1 MATGKVKTENGKLVI
16 EFDQSA
22 QGVFDGMQSVSAYKA
37 RNGLVIIESAQP
49 ASVGNSGEH
58 KQEGMLPPEQ
68 GRVLQKLIS
77 LRFEERTPSNVQGLL
92 TQEEGEVL
100 DSMLES
106 GLIRLYK
113 GGKYAKTGVISIPDS
128 IFPKIPKEG
137 HAQTPAQAGNSNA
150 SGPARQYQA
159 GQAPRQDSGIPIMQ
173 KIEKFGYTVLQ
184 NDAEAKEASN
194 SLSAQI
200 KEGKIKGVRAFD
212 RRYYIA
218 SKEFYE
224 FHRPAF
230 LDKLEKSAYTPEAI
244 AKALSVDTEAAMVM
258 LALMSSEG
266 EALEKR
272 KGTYSHA

>member
-1 MATGKVKTENGKLVI
+1 MAVGKIKSANGKLVI

-22 QGVFDGMQSVSAYKA
+22 QGIFEGMQAVNAYKA
-37 RNGLVIIESAQP
+37 RNGLVVIEAGAEP
-49 ASVGNSGEH
+49 AAGAPRQER
-58 KQEGMLPPEQ
+58 KAEGMLTDEQ

-77 LRFEERTPSNVQGLL
+77 LRFEERTPSNVQRLL
-92 TQEEGEVL
+92 TQDEGEVL

-106 GLIRLYK
+106 GIIRLYR

-137 HAQTPAQAGNSNA
+137 HHEEQRA
-150 SGPARQYQA
+150 PARPEQ
-159 GQAPRQDSGIPIMQ
+159 GMPIMQ
-173 KIEKFGYTVLQ
+173 KIEKYGYTVLQ
-184 NDAEAKEASN
+184 NDGEAKEASN

-200 KEGKIKGVRAFD
+200 KEGKVKGVRAFD

-230 LDKLEKSAYTPEAI
+230 LEKLEKGTYTPEAI
-244 AKALSVDTEAAMVM
+244 AKELSVDAEAAMVM

-272 KGTYSHA
+272 KGEYSRARLA

>member
-1 MATGKVKTENGKLVI
+1 MATGKVKTLNGKTVI
-16 EFDQSA
+16 EFDQPA
-22 QGVFDGMQSVSAYKA
+22 QALFEGMDSVSAYKA
-37 RNGLVIIESAQP
+37 RNGLVIIESAQGAP
-49 ASVGNSGEH
+49 AQAKQGEH
-58 KQEGMLPPEQ
+58 RQEGMLSEQ
-68 GRVLQKLIS
+68 EGRVLQKLIS
-77 LRFEERTPSNVQGLL
+77 LRFEERTPSNVQSLL
-92 TQEEGEVL
+92 TQDEGEVL

-106 GLIRLYK
+106 GLIRVYK

-137 HAQTPAQAGNSNA
+137 HAQSQSA
-150 SGPARQYQA
+150 SASYQA
-159 GQAPRQDSGIPIMQ
+159 KPGAPRQESGMTTMQ
-173 KIEKFGYTVLQ
+173 KIEKLGYIVLQ
-184 NDAEAKEASN
+184 NDGEAKEASN

-200 KEGKIKGVRAFD
+200 KEGKVKGVRAFD

-230 LDKLEKSAYTPEAI
+230 LEKLEKSTYTPEAI
-244 AKALSVDTEAAMVM
+244 AKALSVDPEAAMVM

-272 KGTYSHA
+272 KGVYSRA